1 MDTILNNK
9 LRCGNFTSSEIH
21 RLTGAGKFKTYVQ
34 EKNFERKLGLS
45 LGTES
50 NAKPLTW
57 GKFLENR
64 VLKCL
69 GLNTN

>member
-34 EKNFERKLGLS
+34 EKTLRENLVYRLELNQMQS
-45 LGTES
+45 L
-50 NAKPLTW
+50 
-57 GKFLENR
+57 
-64 VLKCL
+64 
-69 GLNTN
+69 